1 MRRAIL
7 LAVLF
12 CTNFLL
18 AREISL
24 REFELWDRDGLVNSI
39 WCSVTVKDGLSFVP
53 DLSLN
58 NFEITETAYDK
69 YGDLIEER
77 PVSFDNIYYQFDGEG
92 FWEKSVNSDK
102 LDIVFLI
109 DCTGSM
115 YERMEEIK
123 EELLKFVDRLRAN
136 NTDFRIVVAEYSV
149 EDEPGWPSGN
159 EADRFLGPAMIN
171 EIKHEIQELGTA
183 GEGWNFTWAYDAF
196 LWTLDLDWRE
206 DARKIVVII
215 TDVFTDSVYGPN
227 WYFFQGVIRRC
238 MR

>member
-109 DCTGSM
+109 DYTGSM
-115 YERMEEIK
+115 YEHMAAIK
-123 EELLKFVDRLRAN
+123 EQLLMFLNRLSTTK
-136 NTDFRIVVAEYSV
+136 TDFRIIVAKYSV
-149 EDEPGWPSGN
+149 EDEPEWPSGT
-159 EADRFLGPAMIN
+159 EADRFFGPAMIN

-215 TDVFTDSVYGPN
+215 TDVFTDSVYG
-227 WYFFQGVIRRC
+227 
-238 MR
+238 

>member
-183 GEGWNFTWAYDAF
+183 GEGWNFT
-196 LWTLDLDWRE
+196 
-206 DARKIVVII
+206 
-215 TDVFTDSVYGPN
+215 
-227 WYFFQGVIRRC
+227 
-238 MR
+238 

>member
-109 DCTGSM
+109 D
-115 YERMEEIK
+115 
-123 EELLKFVDRLRAN
+123 
-136 NTDFRIVVAEYSV
+136 
-149 EDEPGWPSGN
+149 
-159 EADRFLGPAMIN
+159 
-171 EIKHEIQELGTA
+171 
-183 GEGWNFTWAYDAF
+183 
-196 LWTLDLDWRE
+196 
-206 DARKIVVII
+206 
-215 TDVFTDSVYGPN
+215 
-227 WYFFQGVIRRC
+227 
-238 MR
+238 